1 MSRDQEILLNIADL
15 DLTFPTAFGPLHAVR
30 GVNIELIRGQAL
42 AVVGESGSKAQIFFP
57 KVNDGCADISMGSG
71 LPWYF
76 KILCPV

>member
-42 AVVGESGSKAQIFFP
+42 AVHWHF
-57 KVNDGCADISMGSG
+57 
-71 LPWYF
+71 L
-76 KILCPV
+76 